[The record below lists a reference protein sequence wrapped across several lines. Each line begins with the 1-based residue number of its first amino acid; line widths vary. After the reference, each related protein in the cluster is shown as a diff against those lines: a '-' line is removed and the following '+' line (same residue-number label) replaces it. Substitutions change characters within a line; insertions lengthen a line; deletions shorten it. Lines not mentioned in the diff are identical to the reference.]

1 MPTVY
6 SENSLDD
13 DDDDDGKGK
22 HLKDRFRARCNWWI
36 VLCVVLVLV
45 GSILIGAMVPFS
57 GGPRQNQAQNSNT
70 SNSTNNTNNTNSGAG
85 NGGSGS
91 SGINSSTS
99 PANTSSLTT
108 SPTKA
113 PLVQPS
119 LRPTLPLEEIVANE
133 IDNEIDN
140 DNDSATQQPQIR
152 LDMGPMVGHTTH
164 DSVTL
169 WAYYVKP
176 AMYLLEENYAI
187 EILLYDSDGRV
198 TTTFVEA
205 DPNRQRYNPV
215 FATLTNLE
223 ALEVYRYE
231 MRILGQGVGSGSFK
245 TASAPPLETTAARTA
260 AATTTR
266 TEKEGGR
273 KLQTTGTTFEYVL
286 ASCMDRSEQP
296 TQKVWD
302 AIPTTN
308 ADGTKDYPDFA
319 ILAGDTIYLQ
329 EGIDIVNFWGVRF
342 DRYWYRNRE
351 QRTEPHFA
359 KFVANTPIYAVWNNH
374 DYGAE
379 TANMGQAGKEES
391 LRAWKSLWPNPAYPG
406 SSNSNMNNNNSNNNS
421 NSNNGIYYS
430 FYRGDVHYIVTD
442 DHWNRDPFRENR
454 WGAKQTDWITSELL
468 SSRGTFKVIVL
479 GSDILERG
487 WSSDLDTIGAVVTK
501 HSINGVLFN
510 AGDIHRNEYKRKT
523 GHGFPYP
530 VTQITSSGIAKV
542 WRKPFA
548 KITVDTTLDDPMI
561 TVRFFGAANME
572 ADTTWINDSEMVCSA
587 IEGVEDREK
596 EHSCTETI
604 RLSDLSV
611 AS

>member
-1 MPTVY
+1 M
-6 SENSLDD
+6 S
-13 DDDDDGKGK
+13 K
-22 HLKDRFRARCNWWI
+22 HFNDN
-36 VLCVVLVLV
+36 
-45 GSILIGAMVPFS
+45 
-57 GGPRQNQAQNSNT
+57 NNSN
-70 SNSTNNTNNTNSGAG
+70 SNSNIG
-85 NGGSGS
+85 NGGSSDIGIDS
-91 SGINSSTS
+91 SS
-99 PANTSSLTT
+99 PANSSSLTT
-108 SPTKA
+108 SPTKT
-113 PLVQPS
+113 PLVASAPVGVLTPTNQPS
-119 LRPTLPLEEIVANE
+119 FLRPTLPSGEMLNTPASTPETALAP
-133 IDNEIDN
+133 
-140 DNDSATQQPQIR
+140 SSSAPTRKPATQLPQVR

-176 AMYLLEENYAI
+176 AMYFFEENYAL
-187 EILLYDSDGRV
+187 EILLYDSDGLV
-198 TTTFVEA
+198 TTIDEA
-205 DPNRQRYNPV
+205 DPDWQRNNAV

-223 ALEVYRYE
+223 ALKAYRYE
-231 MRILGQGVGSGSFK
+231 IRILGQEVGSGSFK
-245 TASAPPLETTAARTA
+245 TASAPPIETTRS
-260 AATTTR
+260 
-266 TEKEGGR
+266 EKGGERNR
-273 KLQTTGTTFEYVL
+273 KTTGTTFEYVL

-329 EGIDIVNFWGVRF
+329 QGIDIVNFWGVRF

-359 KFVANTPIYAVWNNH
+359 EFVANTPIYAVWNNH

-379 TANMGQAGKEES
+379 VANMGQAGKEES

-406 SSNSNMNNNNSNNNS
+406 SSNSNINININMNSNNN
-421 NSNNGIYYS
+421 NNGIYYS

-442 DHWNRDPFRENR
+442 DHWNRDPFRANR
-454 WGAKQTDWITSELL
+454 WGTKQTDWITSELL

-487 WSSDLDTIGAVVTK
+487 WSSDLENIGAVVTE

-510 AGDIHRNEYKRKT
+510 AGDIHRNEYKRKA

-548 KITVDTTLDDPMI
+548 KIAVNTTVDDPMI

-572 ADTTWINDSEMVCSA
+572 TETTWINDSELVCSA

-604 RLSDLSV
+604 RLSDLSI